1 MVADQVTVESIPAT
15 TTTSTTTAS
24 ATEVV
29 VVSEGESGKVHR
41 WSSDGTGE
49 FTIEEV
55 DPTTTS
61 DTTSTPPL
69 KRGSRIILKIK
80 DTNPEYYDN
89 ILLKNIIQKYS
100 NFVSFP
106 IYINNELINSI
117 TALWSQDK
125 KTITNTQYNEFY
137 KFISNAYDEP
147 RYISHYTTD
156 APIDLKVLLYI
167 PYTHSEKFGGGQMER
182 GMYIHVVY
190 ILCSIYIY

>member
-49 FTIEEV
+49 FTIEEI
-55 DPTTTS
+55 DPTDTTS
-61 DTTSTPPL
+61 DTTSTLPQL

-147 RYISHYTTD
+147 RYISHYSTD
-156 APIDLKVLLYI
+156 VPIDLKVLLYT

-182 GMYIHVVY
+182 GIHIYMCIVY
-190 ILCSIYIY
+190 